1 MDFMTDIL
9 PRIFE
14 LCIFPLLGVLTA
26 YLINFIS
33 VKNKELKKKLNNDL
47 FNSTLDQLNNL
58 ITRCV
63 ISTNQTYVETLKKQ
77 GKFDKNAQEEAFLAT
92 YNNVLQI
99 LSEES
104 KAILET
110 GLSNLTLYITQQ
122 IEAQVSENKI
132 PSVKEE

>member
-1 MDFMTDIL
+1 MNFVTDIL

-14 LCIFPLLGVLTA
+14 LCIFPLLGILTA

-33 VKNKELKKKLNNDL
+33 VKNNQLKKKLNNDL

-63 ISTNQTYVETLKKQ
+63 ISTNQTYVEALKKQ
-77 GKFDKNAQEEAFLAT
+77 GKFDRNAQEEAFLAT

-104 KAILET
+104 KTILET

-122 IEAQVSENKI
+122 IEAQVSENKM
-132 PSVKEE
+132 PSTKEE

>member
-1 MDFMTDIL
+1 MDFVTDIL

-14 LCIFPLLGVLTA
+14 VCVFPLLGVLTA

-33 VKNKELKKKLNNDL
+33 AKNKELKKKLNNEL

-77 GKFDKNAQEEAFLAT
+77 GKFDRNAQEEAFLAT

-104 KAILET
+104 KTILET

-122 IEAQVSENKI
+122 IEAQVSENKM
-132 PSVKEE
+132 PSAKEE

>member
-1 MDFMTDIL
+1 MDFVTDIL

-14 LCIFPLLGVLTA
+14 VCVFPLLGVLTA

-33 VKNKELKKKLNNDL
+33 AKNNELKKKLNNEL

-77 GKFDKNAQEEAFLAT
+77 GKFDRNAQEEAFLAT
-92 YNNVLQI
+92 YNNVIQI

-104 KAILET
+104 KTILET

-122 IEAQVSENKI
+122 IEAQVSENKT
-132 PSVKEE
+132 PSAKEE

>member
-33 VKNKELKKKLNNDL
+33 VKNNQLKKKLNNDL

-104 KAILET
+104 KTILET

>member
-1 MDFMTDIL
+1 MNFVTDIL

-14 LCIFPLLGVLTA
+14 VCVFPLLGVLTA

-33 VKNKELKKKLNNDL
+33 AKNKELKKKLNNEL

-77 GKFDKNAQEEAFLAT
+77 GKFDRNAQEEAFLAT

-104 KAILET
+104 KTILET

-122 IEAQVSENKI
+122 IEAQVSEYKM
-132 PSVKEE
+132 PSTKEE